1 MEGDTVKIAI
11 YARVSTDDKDQNV
24 ETQLIHL
31 RKYAETFRHDIVEEF
46 VDEGKSA
53 KTVRGRNA
61 YIKMMEGVHRH
72 KYEAVVAYKLDRFH
86 RNTYNALAFA
96 EDLREHQTDLILT
109 TQDINTSTAAGRMMM
124 QILAVF
130 AELESENTAERV
142 KVGMERAAAEGKIC
156 HRPKREL
163 SAYQIEKAKEIL
175 ATDPNISQR
184 KLSEQFTGVSRAT
197 LIKCLREE
205 GVIT

>member
-1 MEGDTVKIAI
+1 MKVAI

-31 RKYAETFRHDIVEEF
+31 RKYAEAFKHDIVEEF
-46 VDEGKSA
+46 VDEGKTA
-53 KTVRGRNA
+53 KTVRGRTA
-61 YIKMMEGVHRH
+61 YIQMMEGVHSH
-72 KYEAVVAYKLDRFH
+72 KFDAVVAYKLDRFH

-124 QILAVF
+124 QILAIF

-142 KVGMERAAAEGKIC
+142 KIGMERAAAEGKIC
-156 HRPKREL
+156 HRPRREL
-163 SAYQIEKAKEIL
+163 SDYQIDKARQLIAADPEISHREL
-175 ATDPNISQR
+175 AEHFEGISR
-184 KLSEQFTGVSRAT
+184 ST
-197 LIKCLREE
+197 LIKLLKEE
-205 GVIT
+205 GVLT